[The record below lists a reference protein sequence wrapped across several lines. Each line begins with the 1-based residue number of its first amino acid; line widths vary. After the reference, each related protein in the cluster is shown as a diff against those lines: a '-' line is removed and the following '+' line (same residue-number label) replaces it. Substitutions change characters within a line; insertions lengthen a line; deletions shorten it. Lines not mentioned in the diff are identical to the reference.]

1 MWGIVDGVTLRN
13 PIKMSEW
20 GNTLAQQTYHLN
32 CPSVGS
38 EIITVTVNIY
48 GELMCLICT
57 L

>member
-1 MWGIVDGVTLRN
+1 MWGIVDGVALRN
-13 PIKMSEW
+13 PINMYEW

-38 EIITVTVNIY
+38 EIITVTVNIS
-48 GELMCLICT
+48 GESICLICT